1 MRFSRLSRLLVAA
14 VILLVCLFAGNPA
27 NASESEF
34 ADRVLINKSER
45 KLILFKG
52 NKVLKSMDVA
62 LGLLPKGRK
71 ITEGDFKTP
80 EGTYRLS
87 DRNSASEFFLSI
99 RISYPDSD
107 DIRHAKLRGLPA
119 GGQIMIHG
127 QPNDPRYS
135 EEYYQST
142 DWTNGCIAVSNA
154 DMVDIWLMTK
164 PNTPIQILP

>member
-1 MRFSRLSRLLVAA
+1 MRFNRLSRRLVSA

-34 ADRVLINKSER
+34 ADRILINKSER

-52 NKVLKSMDVA
+52 NQVLRSMDVA

-80 EGTYRLS
+80 EGTYRLTE
-87 DRNSASEFFLSI
+87 RNSASDFFLSI
-99 RISYPDSD
+99 RISYPDAN

>member
-1 MRFSRLSRLLVAA
+1 

-27 NASESEF
+27 NASESAF
-34 ADRVLINKSER
+34 ADRILINKSER

-52 NKVLKSMDVA
+52 NQVLRSMDVA

-80 EGTYRLS
+80 EGTYRLTE
-87 DRNSASEFFLSI
+87 RNSASDFFLSI
-99 RISYPDSD
+99 RISYPDAN
-107 DIRHAKLRGLPA
+107 DIRHARLRGLPA

>member
-1 MRFSRLSRLLVAA
+1 MRFSRLSRLSVSA
-14 VILLVCLFAGNPA
+14 VILLVCLLAGNPA

-34 ADRVLINKSER
+34 ADRGLINKSER

-87 DRNSASEFFLSI
+87 ERNSASEFFLSI

>member
-1 MRFSRLSRLLVAA
+1 MRFSRLSRLSVSA

-87 DRNSASEFFLSI
+87 ERNSASEFFLSI

>member
-27 NASESEF
+27 NASESGF

-52 NKVLKSMDVA
+52 NQVLKSMDVA

>member
-27 NASESEF
+27 NASESGF

-52 NKVLKSMDVA
+52 NQVLKSMDVA

-80 EGTYRLS
+80 EGAYRLTE
-87 DRNSASEFFLSI
+87 RNSASEFFLSI
-99 RISYPDSD
+99 RISYPDAD

>member
-1 MRFSRLSRLLVAA
+1 MRFSRLSRRLVSA

-52 NKVLKSMDVA
+52 NQVLKSMEVA

-80 EGTYRLS
+80 EGAYRLTE
-87 DRNSASEFFLSI
+87 RNSASDFFLSI
-99 RISYPDSD
+99 RISYPDAN

>member
-1 MRFSRLSRLLVAA
+1 MRFNRLSRRLFSA
-14 VILLVCLFAGNPA
+14 VILLACLFAGNSA

-34 ADRVLINKSER
+34 ADRILINKSER

-52 NKVLKSMDVA
+52 NQVLRSMDVA

-80 EGTYRLS
+80 EGTYRLTE
-87 DRNSASEFFLSI
+87 RNSASDFFLSI
-99 RISYPDSD
+99 RISYPDAN

-164 PNTPIQILP
+164 PNTPIQIRP

>member
-14 VILLVCLFAGNPA
+14 VILLVCLFAGNSA

-34 ADRVLINKSER
+34 ADRILINKSER

-52 NKVLKSMDVA
+52 NQVLRSMDVA

-80 EGTYRLS
+80 EGTYRLTE
-87 DRNSASEFFLSI
+87 RNSASDFFLSI
-99 RISYPDSD
+99 RISYPDAN

-142 DWTNGCIAVSNA
+142 DWTNGCIAGSNA

>member
-27 NASESEF
+27 NASESGF

-62 LGLLPKGRK
+62 LGLLPKGHK

>member
-1 MRFSRLSRLLVAA
+1 MRFSRLSRLFVSA

-34 ADRVLINKSER
+34 ADRILINKSER

-52 NKVLKSMDVA
+52 NQVLRSMDVA

-80 EGTYRLS
+80 EGTYRLTE
-87 DRNSASEFFLSI
+87 RNSASDFFLSI
-99 RISYPDSD
+99 RISYPDAN

-164 PNTPIQILP
+164 PNTPIQIRP

>member
-1 MRFSRLSRLLVAA
+1 MRFSRLSRRLVSA